1 MAASRK
7 PRTSA
12 PAHARASAQ
21 RAPASAQQ
29 APASAQQAPASA
41 QQAPASA
48 QQALGRTTRQRSAL
62 LAIIA
67 RESRPLSPYELHDLA
82 LRAIPSISQSTI
94 YRNLRALEDAGEIHA
109 VSIPGQPP
117 RYELPEVAAHHHH
130 HFHCRRCDRVYDLEG
145 CPGGL
150 RGLLPRGFTLEEHTI
165 VLSGK
170 CSTCAA

>member
-1 MAASRK
+1 MGMRLHMLRPVAASRK
-7 PRTSA
+7 PRTTA
-12 PAHARASAQ
+12 PART
-21 RAPASAQQ
+21 PPSAQQ
-29 APASAQQAPASA
+29 APASALH
-41 QQAPASA
+41 
-48 QQALGRTTRQRSAL
+48 ALGRSTRQRSAL

-82 LRAIPSISQSTI
+82 LRAIPSISQSTV
-94 YRNLRALEDAGEIHA
+94 YRNLRALEEAGEIHA

-117 RYELPEVAAHHHH
+117 RYELAAVTAHHHH
-130 HFHCRRCDRVYDLEG
+130 HFHCRGCDRVYDLEG

-170 CSTCAA
+170 CSACVA